1 MNSDSVIGL
10 LSWWDG
16 VELWLS
22 GRGFILQTIIVM
34 PVVLGLAYAMAVA
47 GDKILFVL
55 LRMVNRLG
63 RFYQAARRP
72 SMENRVVA
80 ATPVDLS

>member
-34 PVVLGLAYAMAVA
+34 PVVLALAYVMAVA
-47 GDKILFVL
+47 GDRILFVL
-55 LRMVNRLG
+55 LSLVNRVG
-63 RFYQAARRP
+63 RFYQATRRHRI
-72 SMENRVVA
+72 ENSIAVVS
-80 ATPVDLS
+80 PGELS

>member
-34 PVVLGLAYAMAVA
+34 PVVLVLAYAMAVA

-55 LRMVNRLG
+55 FSVTNRLG
-63 RFYQAARRP
+63 RLYQATRRRP
-72 SMENRVVA
+72 IESPVIAVVPA
-80 ATPVDLS
+80 DLP

>member
-34 PVVLGLAYAMAVA
+34 PVVLVLAYAMAVA
-47 GDKILFVL
+47 GDKVLFL
-55 LRMVNRLG
+55 LLSMVNRLG
-63 RFYQAARRP
+63 RCYQVARRH
-72 SMENRVVA
+72 SMENRMAA

>member
-34 PVVLGLAYAMAVA
+34 PVVLVLAYAMAVA
-47 GDKILFVL
+47 GDKVLFL
-55 LRMVNRLG
+55 LLSMVNRLG
-63 RFYQAARRP
+63 RCYQVTRRH
-72 SMENRVVA
+72 SMENRVPA

>member
-34 PVVLGLAYAMAVA
+34 PVVLVLAYAMALA
-47 GDKILFVL
+47 GDKVLFL
-55 LRMVNRLG
+55 LLSAVNRLG
-63 RFYQAARRP
+63 RFFQAARRQ
-72 SMENRVVA
+72 SMESRVAA
-80 ATPVDLS
+80 ATPVDHS

>member
-22 GRGFILQTIIVM
+22 GRGFILQTMIVM
-34 PVVLGLAYAMAVA
+34 PVVLVLAYAMAVA
-47 GDKILFVL
+47 GDKILFL
-55 LRMVNRLG
+55 LFSAANRLG
-63 RFYQAARRP
+63 RLYQATRRHP
-72 SMENRVVA
+72 VESPVIAVVPA
-80 ATPVDLS
+80 DLP

>member
-34 PVVLGLAYAMAVA
+34 PVVLVLAYAMAVA
-47 GDKILFVL
+47 GDKILFL
-55 LRMVNRLG
+55 LLSMVNRLG
-63 RFYQAARRP
+63 RFYQAARRH
-72 SMENRVVA
+72 SMENRA
-80 ATPVDLS
+80 AAGAPVDLS

>member
-34 PVVLGLAYAMAVA
+34 PVVLVLAYAMAVA
-47 GDKILFVL
+47 SDKVLFL
-55 LRMVNRLG
+55 LLSMVNRLG
-63 RFYQAARRP
+63 RFYQTARRH
-72 SMENRVVA
+72 SRENRVAA